1 MGAVRASSAEGRCC
15 MCQRSIKGAPASRCT
30 GSGQSGA
37 DTVPRQRSHNY
48 DNVTGRRLNPA
59 GGHYMIPADQFADV
73 VARAA
78 YDPRILNCYRFV
90 PLPPPAPACLPSRAR
105 RR

>member
-1 MGAVRASSAEGRCC
+1 MCKRAISGTVCHGR
-15 MCQRSIKGAPASRCT
+15 SVGDLAPAPSQK
-30 GSGQSGA
+30 SF
-37 DTVPRQRSHNY
+37 NY

-59 GGHYMIPADQFADV
+59 GGHYMIPPNEFAAV
-73 VARAA
+73 VAQAQ

-90 PLPPPAPACLPSRAR
+90 PLPPPAPPCLPASMLQR